1 MRNAIARFSQV
12 QGVADRERHNAWPRI
27 QAAARKFD
35 VELGAGGR
43 RELKAGNYR
52 EKQAGALKALLS
64 RGVFRG
70 FTKVSMYTAGNMG
83 LHSYR

>member
-35 VELGAGGR
+35 VELGEGGR

-52 EKQAGALKALLS
+52 EK
-64 RGVFRG
+64 
-70 FTKVSMYTAGNMG
+70 
-83 LHSYR
+83 